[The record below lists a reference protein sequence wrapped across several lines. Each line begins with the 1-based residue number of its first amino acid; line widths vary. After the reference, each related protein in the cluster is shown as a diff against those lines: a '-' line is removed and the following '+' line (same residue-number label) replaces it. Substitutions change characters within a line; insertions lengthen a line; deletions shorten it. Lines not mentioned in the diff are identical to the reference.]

1 MWRTLILLAVAAKAL
16 APGDPLPP
24 IRGELL
30 SGKTAELPAAAR
42 GHVALL
48 ALGFAHAS
56 NHAVEAW
63 TKRFRQEFGRDPD
76 VTAYQ
81 IPVVGGMGKLGK
93 PFMMRGMRKDTPKA
107 DYDHFLVVFND
118 AGEWKQRVNFKA
130 PNDAYLIL
138 IDAHGIVR
146 WLGSG
151 SPDEHQYS
159 ELREAAKKLRLQ
171 NQSN

>member
-107 DYDHFLVVFND
+107 DYDRFMVVFKD
-118 AGEWKQRVNFKA
+118 ADEWKDRVHYKE

-138 IDAHGIVR
+138 IDSQGIVR

-151 SPDEHQYS
+151 STDERQYG
-159 ELREAAKKLRLQ
+159 ELQEATKKLLPR